1 MRELVY
7 LNGQV
12 MPLEKGSVSVEDRG
26 FQFADGVYEVAVVYG
41 GVPYEFKE
49 HIERLFRSASLLEL
63 EIPHTPEEI
72 ESICLNLL
80 AESQLANCLVYIQVT
95 RGYARRGHA
104 FPEEVTPT
112 VVIYTIEFAGR
123 AAEYY
128 EKGVTTI
135 TVPDDRW
142 GRCNIKSIALVANC
156 LAKEKAYRAGCYE
169 AIFYSAKGVV
179 YEGASTNVFCVLD
192 GTIVTAPLSNKIL
205 PGITRARLIG
215 LARAGGFQLVERDYT
230 VGELKGAD
238 EVFLTG
244 TSTEVMPVI
253 RVDDTT
259 IGTGEP
265 GPVSRQLRRLMLEHI
280 QRVCGLAPVAEPRR
294 SETQPGKP

>member
-1 MRELVY
+1 MPELLY
-7 LNGQV
+7 LNGRV
-12 MPLEKGSVSVEDRG
+12 MPLEEGKVSVEDRG
-26 FQFADGVYEVAVVYG
+26 FQFADGVYEVAVVYS
-41 GVPYEFKE
+41 GVPYEFEE
-49 HIERLFRSASLLEL
+49 HIDRLFHSARLLEL
-63 EIPHTPEEI
+63 EILHPPEEI
-72 ESICLNLL
+72 KSICLDLL

-104 FPEEVTPT
+104 FPDEVKPT
-112 VVIYTIEFAGR
+112 VVVYTIEFAGR
-123 AAEYY
+123 AAEHY
-128 EKGVTTI
+128 EKGVATI

-142 GRCNIKSIALVANC
+142 GRCNIKSIALLANC

-169 AIFYSAKGVV
+169 AIFHSPTGVV
-179 YEGASTNVFCVLD
+179 YEGASTNVFCVID
-192 GTIVTAPLSNKIL
+192 GSIVTAPLSNKIL
-205 PGITRARLIG
+205 PGITRARLME
-215 LARAGGFQLVERDYT
+215 LARAGGFQMVERDCT
-230 VGELKGAD
+230 VVELKGAD

-280 QRVCGLAPVAEPRR
+280 QRVCGSAPVAGSGRP
-294 SETQPGKP
+294 ETG